1 MSNILVL
8 HSLKEKTLYDKLNRL
23 AIEAANKSYSPY
35 SKFKV
40 GAALLTRGG
49 EVIVGTNIE
58 NRSYGL
64 TNCAERTAIFTAL
77 TMGYTEFEAISI
89 YSPDSKNF
97 LPPCGACRQVL
108 SEFVSE
114 DFIFLLGNS
123 KMEFIEKTMK
133 ELLPLD
139 SLFDLKG
146 D

>member
-1 MSNILVL
+1 MY
-8 HSLKEKTLYDKLNRL
+8 EKLNKL

-35 SKFKV
+35 SKFRV
-40 GAALLTRGG
+40 GAALLTTDG
-49 EVIVGTNIE
+49 EIIIGTNIE

-77 TMGYTEFEAISI
+77 TMGYKNFEAISI
-89 YSPDSKNF
+89 YSPDSENY

-108 SEFVSE
+108 SEFVKE
-114 DFIFLLGNS
+114 DFKFLLGNS
-123 KMEFIEKTMK
+123 TGAFIEKTMK

-139 SLFDLKG
+139 SLFELKG